1 MVVVVDASVAAKWLI
16 AEADSEIAAMLLDGS
31 FDLHAPRLLASEIG
45 NMLWRQARKGSI
57 DDYEA
62 ARLAAALLNMPVQ
75 WRDDERTCVEAVRI
89 AVELGHPAYDCMY
102 LALALLIGA
111 KVVTADRRFVSAVAS
126 TTYGPIVVPLW
137 EFVGSHGTGLVH
149 MQTRERK

>member
-16 AEADSEIAAMLLDGS
+16 AEPDSAIAAGLLDGS

-45 NMLWRQARKGSI
+45 NMLWRKVLDGSI

-62 ARLAAALLNMPVQ
+62 ARLAAALLEMPLQ

-89 AVELGHPAYDCMY
+89 AVELGHSAYDCMY
-102 LALALLIGA
+102 LALALLIGT
-111 KVVTADRRFVSAVAS
+111 KVVTADKRFVSAVES
-126 TTYGPIVVPLW
+126 TTYRRFVVPLW
-137 EFVGSHGTGLVH
+137 EFVGNGGAGIIH
-149 MQTRERK
+149 MQTR

>member
-16 AEADSEIAAMLLDGS
+16 AEPDSEIAAMLLDGS

-45 NMLWRQARKGSI
+45 NMLWRRARKGSI

-62 ARLAAALLNMPVQ
+62 ARLAAALLDMPLR

-102 LALALLIGA
+102 LALALLVGT
-111 KVVTADRRFVSAVAS
+111 KVVTADKRFVSAVAP

-137 EFVGSHGTGLVH
+137 EFVGNHGAGLVH
-149 MQTRERK
+149 TGTR

>member
-16 AEADSEIAAMLLDGS
+16 AEPDSAIAAGLLDGS

-45 NMLWRQARKGSI
+45 NMLWRKVLDGSI

-62 ARLAAALLNMPVQ
+62 ARLAAALFDMPLQ

-102 LALALLIGA
+102 LALALLTGT
-111 KVVTADRRFVSAVAS
+111 KVVTADKRFVSAVAS
-126 TTYGPIVVPLW
+126 TTYRPIVVPLW
-137 EFVGSHGTGLVH
+137 EFVRNGGAGLIH
-149 MQTRERK
+149 MQTR